1 MAATE
6 HKYSQRTFST
16 LSFCWHNRQTPTYRL
31 RDYEFMECLG
41 TEDHFPL
48 SNLKVLIEQRRSS
61 YGFWNGCGCAVF
73 LSEINFAK
81 AINCWYREQ
90 WNSMLLT
97 TQSIPLKRA
106 QNNWNF
112 FLSSWSP
119 SFGIITAERF
129 CLQAQATGG
138 NDIHNETYTLIKQ
151 QRIWASNQ

>member
-97 TQSIPLKRA
+97 TQSIRLKRA
-106 QNNWNF
+106 HTIETF
-112 FLSSWSP
+112 SFHLEARPLESS
-119 SFGIITAERF
+119 
-129 CLQAQATGG
+129 LQKDFVSRHKPLGEM
-138 NDIHNETYTLIKQ
+138 ISIMKHTL
-151 QRIWASNQ
+151 